1 MGLDGINGLNFN
13 AYIGKTKNVQKA
25 DASGLI
31 FKSNGVDK
39 KGFYPELN
47 FSPEAKMEAAM
58 KSSPFMQGLNELFGI
73 E

>member
-25 DASGLI
+25 DASELI

-58 KSSPFMQGLNELFGI
+58 KRSPFMQGLNELFGI

>member
-1 MGLDGINGLNFN
+1 MGLDGINGLNLST
-13 AYIGKTKNVQKA
+13 YIGKTKNIQKT
-25 DASGLI
+25 DASELI
-31 FKSNGVDK
+31 FKSSGVDN

-58 KSSPFMQGLNELFGI
+58 KKSPFMQGLNGLFGI